1 MTVTCDRVGVEFFDT
16 APTIHHARVE
26 VAASPERVFAILLDA
41 EAWVTWAFPITGVDW
56 TSGLPL
62 EVGSTRTVH
71 MRGGLVGYEE
81 FIAYEHG
88 VRMAFRFNEAS
99 KKGVRAFAE
108 DYQVTDLGDGR
119 CAVEWTMAMDTGRS
133 SAVLDKLSNPVMSA
147 GLAYMLRR
155 FAKLVESD
163 YAPAEVAP

>member
-1 MTVTCDRVGVEFFDT
+1 MTFACERVGVDFFDS
-16 APTIHHARVE
+16 APTLHRARVE
-26 VAASPERVFAILLDA
+26 VDATPERIFAILLDA
-41 EAWVTWAFPITGVDW
+41 DAWVAWAFPITGVDW
-56 TSGLPL
+56 TSGFPL

-81 FIAYEHG
+81 FIAYTHG

-108 DYQVTDLGDGR
+108 DYRVTELGDGR
-119 CAVEWTMAMDTGRS
+119 CAVDWTMAMDTGRGPGI
-133 SAVLDKLSNPVMSA
+133 LDKVTDPLMS
-147 GLAYMLRR
+147 LALRYMLGR

-163 YAPAEVAP
+163 FAPAGVA